1 MLSDSC
7 PDKTNRPAKTL
18 SRRGWSSMARDR
30 FFFSYRLVV
39 LSAALCLLAACAGP
53 SLQPEPQEKF
63 LTGAETLKTEEME
76 EANDMACAYFYFLWG
91 KTAENNRRFEEAHEA
106 YEKALVCD
114 EESEYIRQKL
124 ALLLIK
130 MDRKEQAA
138 WALEKIVSRNPL
150 DTESR
155 MLLAKVYQS
164 LGRFDETVATYQEI
178 LAIQE
183 DHDTLLML
191 GTLYVQNKDYEK
203 AQEMLN
209 RLVDLEGDSYQAHYA
224 LARLYRELRYIDRAA
239 AAYEKALDLNWFMG
253 LAFELAEFYE
263 AQQENEKA
271 VTVYRR
277 IIEEGEAAD
286 MAMTSL
292 VNLYLKLG
300 QHENALEVLREM
312 RQTLAEPNR
321 VDLTISRILLTQ
333 GKYGDAI
340 LVLSDILEA
349 TPELTVAR
357 YLLGMAYFHH
367 NETEKAAEELDRIP
381 AESSFFED
389 SILLRAKMLTEEKR
403 YSEAIALLL
412 EQVNDPAT
420 RKPAFFVLLATLYR
434 EHEDSASGREIYQ
447 DALQFYP
454 EDTDIL
460 YNFGIFL
467 ERSGEH
473 DEALAMMQQVLA
485 LEPDNGAALN
495 YVGYTW
501 ADNNINLEKALD
513 YIKKAVALLP
523 DDGYVRDS
531 LGWAYFKMGEVEQA
545 AIELEKAAAM
555 VGDDPVIQ
563 EHLGDVYTAM
573 GQVEKARSAYEK
585 SWDLFTKEEERE
597 RLQGKIDALPG
608 RGQ

>member
-1 MLSDSC
+1 
-7 PDKTNRPAKTL
+7 
-18 SRRGWSSMARDR
+18 MARDR
-30 FFFSYRLVV
+30 FFFLWGLVV
-39 LSAALCLLAACAGP
+39 LSAMLCLLAACAGP
-53 SLQPEPQEKF
+53 SIESPPPEKVI
-63 LTGAETLKTEEME
+63 TGYDLPKLKQLN

-178 LAIQE
+178 LAIKE

-263 AQQENEKA
+263 EQQENEKA
-271 VTVYRR
+271 VSVYRR

-340 LVLSDILEA
+340 L
-349 TPELTVAR
+349 
-357 YLLGMAYFHH
+357 LLGMAYFQH

-389 SILLRAKMLTEEKR
+389 SILLRAKMLTEEER

-412 EQVNDPAT
+412 EQVNNPAT
-420 RKPAFFVLLATLYR
+420 RKPAFYVLLATLYR

-501 ADNNINLEKALD
+501 ADNNINLEKALG

-531 LGWAYFKMGEVEQA
+531 LGWAYFKMGKVEQA
-545 AIELEKAAAM
+545 AIELEKAATM
-555 VGDDPVIQ
+555 VGDDPIIQ

-585 SWDLFTKEEERE
+585 SLDLFAKEEERE
-597 RLQGKIDALPG
+597 RLRGKIDALPG